1 MAGQGGERSG
11 AERKEVER
19 LRILSI
25 ALHCSLARS
34 LALSLAVSLAPLD
47 DTFMDLRR
55 SERRDPPVTPCA
67 TTATVRMAIGVRYNK
82 RR

>member
-34 LALSLAVSLAPLD
+34 LALSLAVSLLSMILLWIYVGASEGI
-47 DTFMDLRR
+47 RR
-55 SERRDPPVTPCA
+55 
-67 TTATVRMAIGVRYNK
+67 
-82 RR
+82 